1 MTSGEEYV
9 ENKER
14 MTREEIQDFGVQIVY
29 EEMARDGY
37 EILGANPSLAMTPQ
51 IVARK
56 NGRLCFVVVRTDV
69 YPNRGELAGDKE
81 LFYNLEHAERNNAI
95 CYFAGVGICN
105 STAAEAGDEKAMG
118 IPVKGDGFYVD
129 FDGLKVLTTIDRIG
143 VANGN
148 GPGGAAIENEGRRK
162 GGVLKRIGDVIMNR

>member
-1 MTSGEEYV
+1 MYNDTAGDRVV
-9 ENKER
+9 EKKEM

-37 EILGANPSLAMTPQ
+37 EILGANPSPAMTPQ

-56 NGRLCFVVVRTDV
+56 NGRLCFVVVRTEV
-69 YPNRGELAGDKE
+69 YPNKGKLAGDRE
-81 LFYNLEHAERNNAI
+81 LFYNLEHAERNDAV
-95 CYFAGVGICN
+95 CYFASVGICN
-105 STAAEAGDEKAMG
+105 ATAAEAGDEKAMA

-129 FDGLKVLTTIDRIG
+129 FDGLKVMTTLDRIG

-148 GPGGAAIENEGRRK
+148 GQGAK
-162 GGVLKRIGDVIMNR
+162 GTGDRV

>member
-1 MTSGEEYV
+1 MSNHTAGERFV
-9 ENKER
+9 EKNEM

-69 YPNRGELAGDKE
+69 YPNKGKLADDKE
-81 LFYNLEHAERNNAI
+81 AFYNLEHAERNNAL
-95 CYFAGVGICN
+95 CYFASVGICN
-105 STAAEAGDEKAMG
+105 SAAAEAGDEKAMG
-118 IPVKGDGFYVD
+118 IPVRDGGFFVD
-129 FDGLKVLTTIDRIG
+129 FEGLKVLTTVDRIG

-148 GPGGAAIENEGRRK
+148 GLGRY
-162 GGVLKRIGDVIMNR
+162 

>member
-1 MTSGEEYV
+1 MSDHTAGDRFV
-9 ENKER
+9 ERNER

-69 YPNRGELAGDKE
+69 YPNKGQLADDRE
-81 LFYNLEHAERNNAI
+81 AFYNLEHAERNNAV
-95 CYFAGVGICN
+95 CYFASVGICN
-105 STAAEAGDEKAMG
+105 SAAAEAGDEAAMG
-118 IPVKGDGFYVD
+118 IPVRDGGFYVD

-143 VANGN
+143 AANGN
-148 GPGGAAIENEGRRK
+148 GQK
-162 GGVLKRIGDVIMNR
+162 GKGTGDRV

>member
-1 MTSGEEYV
+1 MSNHTAGDRFV
-9 ENKER
+9 EKNEM

-69 YPNRGELAGDKE
+69 YPNKGKLADDRE
-81 LFYNLEHAERNNAI
+81 AFYNLEHAERNNAL
-95 CYFAGVGICN
+95 CYFASVGICN
-105 STAAEAGDEKAMG
+105 SAAAKAGDEKAMG
-118 IPVKGDGFYVD
+118 IPARDGGFYVD

-143 VANGN
+143 IANGN
-148 GPGGAAIENEGRRK
+148 GQGGK
-162 GGVLKRIGDVIMNR
+162 GTEDRV

>member
-1 MTSGEEYV
+1 MES
-9 ENKER
+9 NER

-56 NGRLCFVVVRTDV
+56 NGRLCFVVIRTDV
-69 YPNRGELAGDKE
+69 YPNKGRLADDRE
-81 LFYNLEHAERNNAI
+81 LFYNLEHAERNNAL
-95 CYFAGVGICN
+95 CYFASVGICN
-105 STAAEAGDEKAMG
+105 AAAAEAGDEKAMG
-118 IPVKGDGFYVD
+118 VPCRDGGFYVD
-129 FDGLKVLTTIDRIG
+129 FDGLKVMTTIDRIG

-148 GPGGAAIENEGRRK
+148 GSKIQDQG
-162 GGVLKRIGDVIMNR
+162 

>member
-1 MTSGEEYV
+1 VDKREM
-9 ENKER
+9 

-51 IVARK
+51 IVDRK

-69 YPNRGELAGDKE
+69 YPNKGRLADDRE
-81 LFYNLEHAERNNAI
+81 VFYNLEHAERNNAL
-95 CYFAGVGICN
+95 CYFASVGICN
-105 STAAEAGDEKAMG
+105 SAAAEAGDEKAMG
-118 IPVKGDGFYVD
+118 IAARDGGFYVD

-143 VANGN
+143 VSNGV
-148 GPGGAAIENEGRRK
+148 GFTIQDQG
-162 GGVLKRIGDVIMNR
+162 

>member
-1 MTSGEEYV
+1 V
-9 ENKER
+9 ESNER

-56 NGRLCFVVVRTDV
+56 NGRLCFVVIRTDV
-69 YPNRGELAGDKE
+69 YPNKGRLADDRE
-81 LFYNLEHAERNNAI
+81 LFYNLEHAERNNAL
-95 CYFAGVGICN
+95 CYFASVGICN
-105 STAAEAGDEKAMG
+105 AAAAEAGDEKAMG
-118 IPVKGDGFYVD
+118 VPCRDGGFYVD
-129 FDGLKVLTTIDRIG
+129 FDGLKVMTTIDRIG

-148 GPGGAAIENEGRRK
+148 GSKIQDQG
-162 GGVLKRIGDVIMNR
+162 

>member
-1 MTSGEEYV
+1 MEQ
-9 ENKER
+9 KEM

-69 YPNRGELAGDKE
+69 YPNKGKLADDME
-81 LFYNLEHAERNNAI
+81 AFYNLEHAERNNAV
-95 CYFAGVGICN
+95 CYFASVGICN
-105 STAAEAGDEKAMG
+105 SAAAEAGDEKAMG
-118 IPVKGDGFYVD
+118 IPCRDGGFYVD

-143 VANGN
+143 AAN
-148 GPGGAAIENEGRRK
+148 ANEQRAK
-162 GGVLKRIGDVIMNR
+162 GTGDRA

>member
-1 MTSGEEYV
+1 MSNHTAGDRFV
-9 ENKER
+9 EKNEM

-56 NGRLCFVVVRTDV
+56 NGQLCFVVVRTDV
-69 YPNRGELAGDKE
+69 YPNKGKLADDRE
-81 LFYNLEHAERNNAI
+81 AFYNLEHAERNNAL
-95 CYFAGVGICN
+95 CYFASVG
-105 STAAEAGDEKAMG
+105 TATRRLPRRAMRKRWAS
-118 IPVKGDGFYVD
+118 PVRDGGFFVD
-129 FDGLKVLTTIDRIG
+129 FEGLKVLTTMDRIG

-148 GPGGAAIENEGRRK
+148 GQRARGQGTGYR
-162 GGVLKRIGDVIMNR
+162 V

>member
-1 MTSGEEYV
+1 V
-9 ENKER
+9 ENKEL

-69 YPNRGELAGDKE
+69 YPNKGKLAGDKE
-81 LFYNLEHAERNNAI
+81 LFYNLEHAERNNAV
-95 CYFAGVGICN
+95 CYFASVGIC
-105 STAAEAGDEKAMG
+105 SSEAAKAGDEKAMG
-118 IPVKGDGFYVD
+118 IPAKGNGFYVD
-129 FDGLKVLTTIDRIG
+129 FDGLKIMTTIERIG
-143 VANGN
+143 VANDSGPRGAFVSRNGDSAKNGILKKIGN
-148 GPGGAAIENEGRRK
+148 AIF
-162 GGVLKRIGDVIMNR
+162 NR